1 MADLVAALMDLYARQ
16 SYPEIADPVS
26 VVMDAELPNYD
37 LGVDKD
43 TMRGNL
49 ESFADKTALAE
60 STRNRKAKSGVK
72 GKAAGAYQWLTEVSN
87 GEGQPAFRTAL
98 NRLERYY
105 TKQGKRIAPWIEEA
119 KEHNDPTKLSQRE
132 QDALFFADI
141 FQRKGTTT
149 EKGRGYEQGKLQEI
163 MKNAN
168 PDVMNDVYL
177 EHWHTRPKD
186 MSDSSWQRVLD
197 NARRS
202 YYEELQ

>member
-1 MADLVAALMDLYARQ
+1 MVDIIAALTDLYARQ
-16 SYPEIADPVS
+16 SYPEVGDPVS

-49 ESFADKTALAE
+49 ELFADKTALAE
-60 STRNRKAKSGVK
+60 SSRNRKSKSGVS
-72 GKAAGAYQWLTEVSN
+72 GKAAGAYQWLTEVPN
-87 GEGQPAFRTAL
+87 GEGQPAFQTAL

-105 TKQGKRIAPWIEEA
+105 TKQGIRVAPWIEEA
-119 KEHNDPTKLSQRE
+119 REHNDPTKLSQRE

-163 MKNAN
+163 MRNAN

-202 YYEELQ
+202 FYKE